1 MLDRFSIPTL
11 RGFTAQE
18 SGAKKASKE
27 KAHETTL
34 DAFEPSEAN
43 LEVLSNLGRMPRP
56 WILWDLIPAKRD
68 TL

>member
-1 MLDRFSIPTL
+1 MLDRFSTPTL
-11 RGFTAQE
+11 RGFTAHE
-18 SGAKKASKE
+18 SGAKKASTD
-27 KAHETTL
+27 KAQETTQ

-56 WILWDLIPAKRD
+56 WILWDLIRAKRD